1 MNFLIHPTQE
11 LYGATA
17 VPGDKSISHRAAMF
31 AALAEG
37 RSHVRNFLPGGDCQ
51 ATLGVLRSLGIAVE
65 EISPSELSIDGAG
78 LHGLQEPAAP
88 LDCVNSGTT
97 MRLMAGLLAGQ
108 RFFSVLSGSP
118 QLTRRPMGRV
128 VEPLRQMGAV
138 IHGRQGGKLA
148 PLAIEGTRLH
158 DIDYAP
164 PVASAQVKSA
174 LLLAGLYSDG
184 LAIVRQPGPARDHTE
199 RMLAAM
205 GAPIRVLGLVVTSER
220 PKRPLAPLDITVPGD
235 ISSAAF
241 LLAAGL
247 LVPNTHLT
255 VTGVGV
261 NPTRT
266 GILDILRLMGADLRL
281 ENLRE
286 EAGEPVADIVVQRRG
301 GVTPPNHGGDRGGGT
316 PPNHGGDRGG
326 GTPPNHGG
334 DRGGGTPPLQGVE
347 IGGDLIVRAIDE
359 LPVLAVLA
367 TQAQGRTVVR
377 DAAELRVK
385 ETDRIATVAAELRT
399 LGAHVEET
407 PDGFVI
413 DGPVELRSAPVW
425 SHGDHRLA
433 MALAVAGLVA
443 SGPVL
448 IEEAEC
454 ISDSFPGFER
464 TLRVLGAEIEE
475 G

>member
-1 MNFLIHPTQE
+1 MNLLIHPTQE
-11 LYGATA
+11 LYGSTA

-51 ATLGVLRSLGIAVE
+51 ATLGVLRSLGVSIE
-65 EISPSELSIDGAG
+65 EASPSELWIDGVG
-78 LHGLQEPAAP
+78 LHGLHEPAAP

-118 QLTRRPMGRV
+118 QLVKRPMGRV
-128 VEPLRQMGAV
+128 VEPLRQMGAT
-138 IHGRQGGKLA
+138 IYGRQGGKLA
-148 PLAIEGTRLH
+148 PLAIQGSPLH
-158 DIDYAP
+158 EIDYAL

-174 LLLAGLYSDG
+174 VLLAGLYSDG
-184 LAIVRQPGPARDHTE
+184 LAVVRQPGPARDHTE

-205 GAPIRVLGLVVTSER
+205 GARLRVLGLVVTSEQ
-220 PKRPLAPLDITVPGD
+220 PKRPLLPLDLTVPGD

-247 LVPNTHLT
+247 LAPKSHVT

-266 GILDILRLMGADLRL
+266 GILDILQAMGADLRL
-281 ENLRE
+281 ENPRE
-286 EAGEPVADIVVQRRG
+286 EAGEPVADIVVCRG
-301 GVTPPNHGGDRGGGT
+301 GNWGDAAS
-316 PPNHGGDRGG
+316 PQL
-326 GTPPNHGG
+326 
-334 DRGGGTPPLQGVE
+334 PPLRGIE

-367 TQAQGRTVVR
+367 TQAHGRTVVR
-377 DAAELRVK
+377 DAGELRVK
-385 ETDRIATVAAELRT
+385 ETDRIATVAAELKT
-399 LGAHVEET
+399 LGAHVEEY
-407 PDGFVI
+407 PDGFAI
-413 DGPVELRSAPVW
+413 DGPIELHSAPVW

-448 IEEAEC
+448 VEEAEC

-464 TLRVLGAEIEE
+464 VLHTLGVEMESG
-475 G
+475 

>member
-1 MNFLIHPTQE
+1 MNLLIHPTQE
-11 LYGATA
+11 LYGSTA

-37 RSHVRNFLPGGDCQ
+37 RSRVRNYLPGGDCQ
-51 ATLGVLRSLGIAVE
+51 ATLGVLRSLGVAIEAV
-65 EISPSELSIDGAG
+65 SPSELLIDGVG
-78 LHGLQEPAAP
+78 LHGLHEPAAP

-118 QLTRRPMGRV
+118 QLTKRPMGRV
-128 VEPLRQMGAV
+128 VEPLRRMGAV
-138 IHGRQGGKLA
+138 IHGRQGGTLA
-148 PLAIEGTRLH
+148 PLAIQGARLH
-158 DIDYAP
+158 DIDYAL

-174 LLLAGLYSDG
+174 LLLAGLYSEG

-205 GAPIRVLGLVVTSER
+205 GAPIRVLGTLVTSER
-220 PKRPLAPLDITVPGD
+220 PKQPLTPLDLLVPGD

-247 LVPNTHLT
+247 LAPKSHLT
-255 VTGVGV
+255 ITGVGV

-266 GILDILRLMGADLRL
+266 GILDILRLMGADLGLANERA
-281 ENLRE
+281 
-286 EAGEPVADIVVQRRG
+286 EAGEPVADIVVQHSELR
-301 GVTPPNHGGDRGGGT
+301 
-316 PPNHGGDRGG
+316 
-326 GTPPNHGG
+326 
-334 DRGGGTPPLQGVE
+334 GVE

-367 TQAQGRTVVR
+367 TQAHGRTVVR

-399 LGAHVEET
+399 LGAHVEEY
-407 PDGFVI
+407 PDGFAVQ
-413 DGPVELRSAPVW
+413 GPVELHSAPVW

-448 IEEAEC
+448 VEEAEC
-454 ISDSFPGFER
+454 VSDSFPGFER
-464 TLRVLGAEIEE
+464 VLHTLGVEMEITE
-475 G
+475 

>member
-1 MNFLIHPTQE
+1 
-11 LYGATA
+11 
-17 VPGDKSISHRAAMF
+17 
-31 AALAEG
+31 
-37 RSHVRNFLPGGDCQ
+37 
-51 ATLGVLRSLGIAVE
+51 
-65 EISPSELSIDGAG
+65 
-78 LHGLQEPAAP
+78 
-88 LDCVNSGTT
+88 
-97 MRLMAGLLAGQ
+97 
-108 RFFSVLSGSP
+108 
-118 QLTRRPMGRV
+118 MGRV

-148 PLAIEGTRLH
+148 PLAIQGARLH

-266 GILDILRLMGADLRL
+266 GFLDILRLMGADLRL

-301 GVTPPNHGGDRGGGT
+301 GVI
-316 PPNHGGDRGG
+316 
-326 GTPPNHGG
+326 
-334 DRGGGTPPLQGVE
+334 PPLQGIE

-367 TQAQGRTVVR
+367 TQAHGRTVVR

-385 ETDRIATVAAELRT
+385 ETDRIATVAAELRI
-399 LGAHVEET
+399 LGAHVEEH
-407 PDGFVI
+407 PDGFAI
-413 DGPVELRSAPVW
+413 DGPVELRSAPVC

-464 TLRVLGAEIEE
+464 TLRVLGVEIEE

>member
-1 MNFLIHPTQE
+1 MNLLIHPTQE
-11 LYGATA
+11 LYGSTA

-37 RSHVRNFLPGGDCQ
+37 RSQVRNFLPGGDCQ
-51 ATLGVLRSLGIAVE
+51 ATLGVLRSLGVAIEAV
-65 EISPSELSIDGAG
+65 SPSELLIDGVG

-118 QLTRRPMGRV
+118 QLTKRPMGRV
-128 VEPLRQMGAV
+128 VEPLRQMSAA
-138 IHGRQGGKLA
+138 IWGRQGGKLA
-148 PLAIEGTRLH
+148 PLAIQGSQLH
-158 DIDYAP
+158 HFDYKP

-184 LAIVRQPGPARDHTE
+184 LAVVRQPGPARDHTE

-220 PKRPLAPLDITVPGD
+220 PKRPLAPLDTTVPGD

-241 LLAAGL
+241 ILAAGL
-247 LVPNTHLT
+247 LAPKSHVT

-266 GILDILRLMGADLRL
+266 GILDILQMMGADIRL
-281 ENLRE
+281 NNPRE
-286 EAGEPVADIVVQRRG
+286 EAGEPVADLVVQHSELR
-301 GVTPPNHGGDRGGGT
+301 
-316 PPNHGGDRGG
+316 
-326 GTPPNHGG
+326 
-334 DRGGGTPPLQGVE
+334 GVE

-367 TQAQGRTVVR
+367 TQAHGRTVVR

-385 ETDRIATVAAELRT
+385 ETDRIATVAAELRK
-399 LGAHVEET
+399 LGAHVEEH
-407 PDGFVI
+407 PDGFAI
-413 DGPVELRSAPVW
+413 EGPIELRSAPVW

-433 MALAVAGLVA
+433 MALAVAALVA

-448 IEEAEC
+448 VEDAEC
-454 ISDSFPGFER
+454 VSDSFPGFER
-464 TLRVLGAEIEE
+464 VLHMLGVEMERTE
-475 G
+475 

>member
-1 MNFLIHPTQE
+1 MNLLIHPTQQ
-11 LYGATA
+11 LYGSTT

-37 RSHVRNFLPGGDCQ
+37 RSQVRNFLPGGDCQ
-51 ATLGVLRSLGIAVE
+51 ATLGVLRSLGVAIE
-65 EISPSELSIDGAG
+65 EVSPSELTIDGVG

-97 MRLMAGLLAGQ
+97 MRLLAGLLAGQ

-118 QLTRRPMGRV
+118 QLVKRPMGRV

-148 PLAIEGTRLH
+148 PLAMAGARLH
-158 DIDYAP
+158 FIDYTM

-174 LLLAGLYSDG
+174 LLLAGLYNEG
-184 LAIVRQPGPARDHTE
+184 LVIVRQPGPARDHTE

-205 GAPIRVLGLVVTSER
+205 GAPIRVLGSVVTSER
-220 PKRPLAPLDITVPGD
+220 PKQPLAPLDMTVPGD

-247 LVPNTHLT
+247 LVSQSHLT

-266 GILDILRLMGADLRL
+266 GILDILQMMGADIRL
-281 ENLRE
+281 DNLRE
-286 EAGEPVADIVVQRRG
+286 EAGEPVADIVVQR
-301 GVTPPNHGGDRGGGT
+301 GDV
-316 PPNHGGDRGG
+316 
-326 GTPPNHGG
+326 
-334 DRGGGTPPLQGVE
+334 GGGTPPLRGVE

-367 TQAQGRTVVR
+367 TQAHGRTVVR

-399 LGAHVEET
+399 LGAHVEER
-407 PDGFVI
+407 PDGFAV
-413 DGPVELRSAPVW
+413 DGPVELHSAPVW

-433 MALAVAGLVA
+433 MALAVAGMVA

-448 IEEAEC
+448 VEEAEC
-454 ISDSFPGFER
+454 VSDSFPGFER
-464 TLRVLGAEIEE
+464 TLEVLGVELEYTQ
-475 G
+475 

>member
-1 MNFLIHPTQE
+1 MNLLIHPTQE

-37 RSHVRNFLPGGDCQ
+37 RSQVRNFLPGGDCQ
-51 ATLGVLRSLGIAVE
+51 ATLGVLRGLGVAIEA
-65 EISPSELSIDGAG
+65 ISPSELLIDGVG
-78 LHGLQEPAAP
+78 LDGLQEPAAA

-118 QLTRRPMGRV
+118 QLTKRPMGRV
-128 VEPLRQMGAV
+128 VEPLRQMGAA
-138 IHGRQGGKLA
+138 IWGRQGGKLA
-148 PLAIEGTRLH
+148 PLAIQGARLH
-158 DIDYAP
+158 DIDYAL

-174 LLLAGLYSDG
+174 ILLAGLYSDG
-184 LAIVRQPGPARDHTE
+184 LTIVRQPGPARDHTE

-247 LVPNTHLT
+247 LTPQSHLT
-255 VTGVGV
+255 ITGVGV

-266 GILDILRLMGADLRL
+266 GILDILQMMGGDIRLD
-281 ENLRE
+281 NPRE
-286 EAGEPVADIVVQRRG
+286 EAGEPVADIVVQHSG
-301 GVTPPNHGGDRGGGT
+301 LH
-316 PPNHGGDRGG
+316 
-326 GTPPNHGG
+326 
-334 DRGGGTPPLQGVE
+334 GVE

-367 TQAQGRTVVR
+367 TQAHGRTVVR

-385 ETDRIATVAAELRT
+385 ETDRIATVAAELRK
-399 LGAHVEET
+399 LGAHVEEH
-407 PDGFVI
+407 PDGFAVE
-413 DGPVELRSAPVW
+413 GPVELHSAPVW

-448 IEEAEC
+448 VEEAEC
-454 ISDSFPGFER
+454 VSDSFPGFER
-464 TLRVLGAEIEE
+464 VLQVLGVEMENV
-475 G
+475 

>member
-1 MNFLIHPTQE
+1 MNLLTHPTQE
-11 LYGATA
+11 LYGSTT

-37 RSHVRNFLPGGDCQ
+37 RSHVRNFLPGGDCH
-51 ATLGVLRSLGIAVE
+51 ATIGVLRSLGVAIE
-65 EISPSELSIDGAG
+65 EVSPSELFIDGVG

-88 LDCVNSGTT
+88 LDCINSGTT

-118 QLTRRPMGRV
+118 QLVKRPMGRV

-148 PLAIEGTRLH
+148 PLALAGSPLH
-158 DIDYAP
+158 SIDYTM

-174 LLLAGLYSDG
+174 LLLAGLFNGG
-184 LAIVRQPGPARDHTE
+184 LVIVRQPGPARDHTE

-205 GAPIRVLGLVVTSER
+205 GAPIRVLGAVVTSER

-247 LVPNTHLT
+247 LVPQSHLT

-266 GILDILRLMGADLRL
+266 GILDILQMMGADIRL
-281 ENLRE
+281 DNRRE
-286 EAGEPVADIVVQRRG
+286 EAGEPVADIVIQRRD
-301 GVTPPNHGGDRGGGT
+301 GVTPPLRGI
-316 PPNHGGDRGG
+316 
-326 GTPPNHGG
+326 
-334 DRGGGTPPLQGVE
+334 E

-367 TQAQGRTVVR
+367 TQAHGRTVVR

-385 ETDRIATVAAELRT
+385 ETDRIATVAAELHK
-399 LGAHVEET
+399 LGAHVEER

-413 DGPVELRSAPVW
+413 DGPMALRSAPVW

-433 MALAVAGLVA
+433 MALTVAGMIA

-448 IEEAEC
+448 VEEAEC
-454 ISDSFPGFER
+454 VSDSFPGFER
-464 TLRVLGAEIEE
+464 TMEVLGVELEYSE
-475 G
+475 

>member
-1 MNFLIHPTQE
+1 MNLLIHPTQE
-11 LYGATA
+11 LYGSTT

-37 RSHVRNFLPGGDCQ
+37 RSQVRNFLPGGDCQ
-51 ATLGVLRSLGIAVE
+51 ATLGVLRALGVAINE
-65 EISPSELSIDGAG
+65 LSPSELLLDGVG
-78 LHGLQEPAAP
+78 LHGLHEPAAP

-118 QLTRRPMGRV
+118 QLVKRPMGRV

-148 PLAIEGTRLH
+148 PLAMSGARLH
-158 DIDYAP
+158 FIDYTM

-174 LLLAGLYSDG
+174 LLLAGLYNEG
-184 LAIVRQPGPARDHTE
+184 LVIVRQPGPARDHTE

-205 GAPIRVLGLVVTSER
+205 GAPIRVLGSVVTSER
-220 PKRPLAPLDITVPGD
+220 PKQPLAPLDITVPGD

-241 LLAAGL
+241 LLAGGL
-247 LVPNTHLT
+247 LVPQSHLT
-255 VTGVGV
+255 ITGVGI

-266 GILDILRLMGADLRL
+266 GILDIFQMMRADIRL
-281 ENLRE
+281 ENVRE
-286 EAGEPVADIVVQRRG
+286 EAGEPVADVVVQRRG
-301 GVTPPNHGGDRGGGT
+301 GGGE
-316 PPNHGGDRGG
+316 
-326 GTPPNHGG
+326 
-334 DRGGGTPPLQGVE
+334 TPPLHGVE

-367 TQAQGRTVVR
+367 TQAHGRTVVR

-385 ETDRIATVAAELRT
+385 ETDRIATVAAALRT
-399 LGAHVEET
+399 LGAHVEEY
-407 PDGFVI
+407 PDGFAI
-413 DGPVELRSAPVW
+413 DGPVELHSAPVW

-433 MALAVAGLVA
+433 MALAVAGMVA

-448 IEEAEC
+448 VEEAEC
-454 ISDSFPGFER
+454 VSDSFPGFER
-464 TLRVLGAEIEE
+464 TLEVLGVELEYTE
-475 G
+475 

>member
-1 MNFLIHPTQE
+1 MNLLIHPTQE
-11 LYGATA
+11 LYGSTA

-37 RSHVRNFLPGGDCQ
+37 RSQVRNFLPGGDCQ
-51 ATLGVLRSLGIAVE
+51 ATLGVLRGLGVAIE
-65 EISPSELSIDGAG
+65 EIEPGELRIEGQG
-78 LHGLQEPAAP
+78 LHGLHEPAAP

-118 QLTRRPMGRV
+118 QLVKRPMGRV

-148 PLAIEGTRLH
+148 PLAINGSQLH
-158 DIDYAP
+158 DIDYAL

-174 LLLAGLYSDG
+174 LLLAGLYSHG

-205 GAPIRVLGLVVTSER
+205 GAPIRVLGSVVTSER
-220 PKRPLAPLDITVPGD
+220 PKRPLAPLDVTVPGD

-241 LLAAGL
+241 LLAGGL
-247 LVPNTHLT
+247 LVPNSHLT

-281 ENLRE
+281 DNLRE
-286 EAGEPVADIVVQRRG
+286 EAGEPVADIVVAAYLG
-301 GVTPPNHGGDRGGGT
+301 E
-316 PPNHGGDRGG
+316 
-326 GTPPNHGG
+326 
-334 DRGGGTPPLQGVE
+334 GGGTPPLRGVE
-347 IGGDLIVRAIDE
+347 VGGELVVRAIDE

-367 TQAQGRTVVR
+367 TQAHGRTIVR

-385 ETDRIATVAAELRT
+385 ETDRIATVAAELHK
-399 LGAHVEET
+399 LGAHVEEL

-443 SGPVL
+443 SGSVL
-448 IEEAEC
+448 VEEAEC

-464 TLRVLGAEIEE
+464 VLHRLGVEMERAE
-475 G
+475 

>member
-1 MNFLIHPTQE
+1 MNLLIHPTQE
-11 LYGATA
+11 LYGSTA

-37 RSHVRNFLPGGDCQ
+37 RSQVRNFLPGGDCQ
-51 ATLGVLRSLGIAVE
+51 ATLGVLRSLGVAIEAV
-65 EISPSELSIDGAG
+65 SPSELLIDGVG

-118 QLTRRPMGRV
+118 QLTKRPMGRV
-128 VEPLRQMGAV
+128 VEPLRQMSAA
-138 IHGRQGGKLA
+138 IWGRQGGKLA
-148 PLAIEGTRLH
+148 PLAIQGSQLH
-158 DIDYAP
+158 HFDYKP

-184 LAIVRQPGPARDHTE
+184 LAVVRQPGPARDHTE

-220 PKRPLAPLDITVPGD
+220 PKRPLAPLDTTVPGD

-241 LLAAGL
+241 ILAAGL
-247 LVPNTHLT
+247 LAPKSHVT

-266 GILDILRLMGADLRL
+266 GILDILQMMGADIRL
-281 ENLRE
+281 NNPRE
-286 EAGEPVADIVVQRRG
+286 EAGEPVADLVVQHSELR
-301 GVTPPNHGGDRGGGT
+301 
-316 PPNHGGDRGG
+316 
-326 GTPPNHGG
+326 
-334 DRGGGTPPLQGVE
+334 GVE

-367 TQAQGRTVVR
+367 TQAHGRTVVR

-385 ETDRIATVAAELRT
+385 ETDRIATVAAELRK
-399 LGAHVEET
+399 LGAHVEEH
-407 PDGFVI
+407 PDGFAI
-413 DGPVELRSAPVW
+413 EGPVELRSAPVW

-433 MALAVAGLVA
+433 MALAVAALVA

-448 IEEAEC
+448 VEDAEC
-454 ISDSFPGFER
+454 VSDSFPGFER
-464 TLRVLGAEIEE
+464 VLHMLGVEMERTE
-475 G
+475 

>member
-1 MNFLIHPTQE
+1 MNLLIHPTQE
-11 LYGATA
+11 LYGSTN

-37 RSHVRNFLPGGDCQ
+37 RSQVRNFLPGGDCQ
-51 ATLGVLRSLGIAVE
+51 ATLGVLRALGVAIE
-65 EISPSELSIDGAG
+65 EVSPTELVLDGVG
-78 LHGLQEPAAP
+78 LNGLQEPAAP

-97 MRLMAGLLAGQ
+97 MRLIAGLLAGQ

-118 QLTRRPMGRV
+118 QLVKRPMGRV
-128 VEPLRQMGAV
+128 VEPLRQMGAT
-138 IHGRQGGKLA
+138 IYGRQGGKLA
-148 PLAIEGTRLH
+148 PLAIAGARLH
-158 DIDYAP
+158 FIDYTM

-174 LLLAGLYSDG
+174 LLLAGLYNEG
-184 LAIVRQPGPARDHTE
+184 LVIVRQPGPARDHTE

-205 GAPIRVLGLVVTSER
+205 GAPIRVLGSVVTSER
-220 PKRPLAPLDITVPGD
+220 PKQPLAPLDITVPGD

-247 LVPNTHLT
+247 LVPQSHLT

-266 GILDILRLMGADLRL
+266 GILDILQMMGADIRL
-281 ENLRE
+281 DNVRE

-301 GVTPPNHGGDRGGGT
+301 GGGV
-316 PPNHGGDRGG
+316 P
-326 GTPPNHGG
+326 
-334 DRGGGTPPLQGVE
+334 PPLRGVE

-367 TQAQGRTVVR
+367 TQAHGRTVVR

-385 ETDRIATVAAELRT
+385 ETDRIATVAAELHK
-399 LGAHVEET
+399 LGAHVEEY
-407 PDGFVI
+407 PDGFAV
-413 DGPVELRSAPVW
+413 DGPVELHSAPVW

-433 MALAVAGLVA
+433 MALAVAGMVA

-448 IEEAEC
+448 VEEAEC
-454 ISDSFPGFER
+454 VSDSFPGFER
-464 TLRVLGAEIEE
+464 TLEVLGVELEYTQ
-475 G
+475 

>member
-1 MNFLIHPTQE
+1 MNLLIHPTQE
-11 LYGATA
+11 LYGSTT

-51 ATLGVLRSLGIAVE
+51 ATLGVLRALGVGINE
-65 EISPSELSIDGAG
+65 LSPSELLLDGVG
-78 LHGLQEPAAP
+78 LHGLHEPAAP

-118 QLTRRPMGRV
+118 QLVKRPMGRV

-148 PLAIEGTRLH
+148 PLAMSGARLRF
-158 DIDYAP
+158 IDYTM

-174 LLLAGLYSDG
+174 LLLAGLYNEG
-184 LAIVRQPGPARDHTE
+184 LVIVRQPGPARDHTE

-205 GAPIRVLGLVVTSER
+205 GAPIRVLGSVVTSER
-220 PKRPLAPLDITVPGD
+220 PKQPLAPLDITVPGD

-247 LVPNTHLT
+247 LVPQSHLT
-255 VTGVGV
+255 ITGVGI

-266 GILDILRLMGADLRL
+266 GILDILQMMGADIRL
-281 ENLRE
+281 DNVRE
-286 EAGEPVADIVVQRRG
+286 EAGEAVADIVVQRRG
-301 GVTPPNHGGDRGGGT
+301 GVS
-316 PPNHGGDRGG
+316 
-326 GTPPNHGG
+326 
-334 DRGGGTPPLQGVE
+334 PPLHGVE

-367 TQAQGRTVVR
+367 TQAHGRTVVR

-385 ETDRIATVAAELRT
+385 ETDRIAVVAAELRK
-399 LGAHVEET
+399 LGAHVEEY
-407 PDGFVI
+407 PDGFAI
-413 DGPVELRSAPVW
+413 DGPVELNSAPVW

-433 MALAVAGLVA
+433 MALAVAGMVA

-448 IEEAEC
+448 VEEAEC

-464 TLRVLGAEIEE
+464 TLEVLGVELEYTQ
-475 G
+475 

>member
-1 MNFLIHPTQE
+1 MNLLIHPTQE
-11 LYGATA
+11 LYGSTA

-51 ATLGVLRSLGIAVE
+51 ATLGVLRALGVAIDEV
-65 EISPSELSIDGAG
+65 SPSELLIDGQG
-78 LHGLQEPAAP
+78 LHGLVEPAAP

-118 QLTRRPMGRV
+118 QLTKRPMGRV

-148 PLAIEGTRLH
+148 PLAILGSQLRH
-158 DIDYAP
+158 FDYKL

-184 LAIVRQPGPARDHTE
+184 LAVVRQPGPARDHTE

-205 GAPIRVLGLVVTSER
+205 GAPIRVLGSVVTSER
-220 PKRPLAPLDITVPGD
+220 PKRPLTPLDMVVPGD

-241 LLAAGL
+241 LLVAGL
-247 LVPNTHLT
+247 LVPNSHLT

-266 GILDILRLMGADLRL
+266 GILDILRLMGADLRI
-281 ENLRE
+281 ENLSE
-286 EAGEPVADIVVQRRG
+286 EAGEPVADIVVTAQQS
-301 GVTPPNHGGDRGGGT
+301 GGGA
-316 PPNHGGDRGG
+316 
-326 GTPPNHGG
+326 
-334 DRGGGTPPLQGVE
+334 TPPLRGVE

-367 TQAQGRTVVR
+367 TQAHGRTVVR

-385 ETDRIATVAAELRT
+385 ETDRIATVAAELRA
-399 LGAHVEET
+399 LGAHVEEY
-407 PDGFVI
+407 PDGFAI
-413 DGPVELRSAPVW
+413 DGPVELHSAPVW

-464 TLRVLGAEIEE
+464 TLRVLGVELEE

>member
-1 MNFLIHPTQE
+1 MNLLIHPTQE
-11 LYGATA
+11 FYGSTS

-37 RSHVRNFLPGGDCQ
+37 RSHVRNFLPGGDCH
-51 ATLGVLRSLGIAVE
+51 ATIGVLRSLGVAIE
-65 EISPSELSIDGAG
+65 EVSPSELLIDGVG
-78 LHGLQEPAAP
+78 LHGLHEPAAP

-118 QLTRRPMGRV
+118 QLVRRPMGRV
-128 VEPLRQMGAV
+128 VEPLRQMGAL

-148 PLAIEGTRLH
+148 PLAIAGARLH
-158 DIDYAP
+158 FIDYAL

-174 LLLAGLYSDG
+174 LLLAGLYNEG
-184 LAIVRQPGPARDHTE
+184 LVVVRQPGPARDHTE

-205 GAPIRVLGLVVTSER
+205 GAPVRVLGSVVTSER
-220 PKRPLAPLDITVPGD
+220 PKGPLAPLDITVPGD

-247 LVPNTHLT
+247 LVPESHLT

-266 GILDILRLMGADLRL
+266 GIIDILRLMGADLRL

-286 EAGEPVADIVVQRRG
+286 EAGEPVADIVVQRGGVSRG
-301 GVTPPNHGGDRGGGT
+301 GE
-316 PPNHGGDRGG
+316 
-326 GTPPNHGG
+326 
-334 DRGGGTPPLQGVE
+334 TPPLRGVE

-367 TQAQGRTVVR
+367 TQAHGRTVVR

-385 ETDRIATVAAELRT
+385 ETDRIATVAAELHK
-399 LGAHVEET
+399 LGAHVEER

-413 DGPVELRSAPVW
+413 DGPVTLHSAPVW

-433 MALAVAGLVA
+433 MALAVAGMIA

-448 IEEAEC
+448 VEEAEC
-454 ISDSFPGFER
+454 VSDSFPGFD
-464 TLRVLGAEIEE
+464 RVLQTLGVKMERSE
-475 G
+475 

>member
-1 MNFLIHPTQE
+1 MNLLIHPTQE
-11 LYGATA
+11 LYGSAR

-51 ATLGVLRSLGIAVE
+51 ATLGVLRGLGVAIE
-65 EISPSELSIDGAG
+65 EVSPSELLIDGVG
-78 LHGLQEPAAP
+78 LDGLQEPAAP

-118 QLTRRPMGRV
+118 QLTKRPMGRV
-128 VEPLRQMGAV
+128 VEPLRQMGAA
-138 IHGRQGGKLA
+138 IWGRHAGKLA
-148 PLAIEGTRLH
+148 PLAIQGARLH
-158 DIDYAP
+158 GTDYTL

-205 GAPIRVLGLVVTSER
+205 GAPIRVLGSLVTSER
-220 PKRPLAPLDITVPGD
+220 PKRPLLPLDMAVPGD

-241 LLAAGL
+241 ILAAGL
-247 LVPNTHLT
+247 LVSESHVT

-266 GILDILRLMGADLRL
+266 GIIDILRLMGAELRL
-281 ENLRE
+281 ENLRD
-286 EAGEPVADIVVQRRG
+286 EAGEPVADIVVQHSELR
-301 GVTPPNHGGDRGGGT
+301 
-316 PPNHGGDRGG
+316 
-326 GTPPNHGG
+326 
-334 DRGGGTPPLQGVE
+334 GVE

-367 TQAQGRTVVR
+367 TQAHGRTIVR

-385 ETDRIATVAAELRT
+385 ETDRIETVADNLRR
-399 LGAHVEET
+399 LGAEVET
-407 PDGFVI
+407 FDDGFRVA
-413 DGPVELRSAPVW
+413 GRQRLRGAEVDSC
-425 SHGDHRLA
+425 GDHRIA
-433 MALAVAGLVA
+433 MACAVAALRADAPVVIENAEAA
-443 SGPVL
+443 SV
-448 IEEAEC
+448 
-454 ISDSFPGFER
+454 SFPEFWD
-464 TLRVLGAEIEE
+464 TLAQIRG
-475 G
+475 

>member
-1 MNFLIHPTQE
+1 MNLLIHPTQE
-11 LYGATA
+11 LYGSTA
-17 VPGDKSISHRAAMF
+17 VPGDKSISHRAAIF

-37 RSHVRNFLPGGDCQ
+37 RSHVRNFLAGGDCQ
-51 ATLGVLRSLGIAVE
+51 ATLGVLRDLGVAIEAL
-65 EISPSELSIDGAG
+65 SPSELLIDGVG

-88 LDCVNSGTT
+88 LDCVNSGTA
-97 MRLMAGLLAGQ
+97 MRLLAGLLAGQ

-118 QLTRRPMGRV
+118 QLIKRPMGRV
-128 VEPLRQMGAV
+128 VEPLRQMGAS
-138 IHGRQGGKLA
+138 IWGRQGGRLA
-148 PLAIEGTRLH
+148 PLAIQGARLH
-158 DIDYAP
+158 HIDYTL

-205 GAPIRVLGLVVTSER
+205 GAPIRVLGLVTTSEQ
-220 PKRPLAPLDITVPGD
+220 PKRPLTPLDITVPGD

-247 LVPNTHLT
+247 LVPQSHLT
-255 VTGVGV
+255 ITGVGV

-266 GILDILRLMGADLRL
+266 GILDILQMMGAAIRL
-281 ENLRE
+281 ENLRD
-286 EAGEPVADIVVQRRG
+286 EAGEPVADLIGTAQRPCAAS
-301 GVTPPNHGGDRGGGT
+301 T
-316 PPNHGGDRGG
+316 
-326 GTPPNHGG
+326 
-334 DRGGGTPPLQGVE
+334 

-367 TQAQGRTVVR
+367 SQAHGRTVVR

-385 ETDRIATVAAELRT
+385 ETDRIATTAAELRK
-399 LGAHVEET
+399 LGVLMEER

-413 DGPVELRSAPVW
+413 DGPVELHSAPVW

-433 MALAVAGLVA
+433 MALAVAGLA
-443 SGPVL
+443 ATGPVL
-448 IEEAEC
+448 VEEAAC
-454 ISDSFPGFER
+454 VSDSFPGFER
-464 TLRVLGAEIEE
+464 VLQVLGVELEE

>member
-1 MNFLIHPTQE
+1 MNLLIHPVPE
-11 LYGATA
+11 LYGSTA

-51 ATLGVLRSLGIAVE
+51 ATLGVLRALGVAIE
-65 EISPSELSIDGAG
+65 EVSPDELLIDGVG
-78 LHGLQEPAAP
+78 IHGLTEPAAP

-118 QLTRRPMGRV
+118 QLTKRPMGRV
-128 VEPLRQMGAV
+128 VDPLRRMGAS
-138 IHGRQGGKLA
+138 IWGRQGGALA
-148 PLAIEGTRLH
+148 PLAIHGARLH
-158 DIDYAP
+158 DIDYTL

-205 GAPIRVLGLVVTSER
+205 GAPIRQLGLVVTSEQ
-220 PKRPLAPLDITVPGD
+220 PKRPLSPLDITVPSD

-241 LLAAGL
+241 ILAAGL
-247 LVPNTHLT
+247 LAPKSHVT
-255 VTGVGV
+255 VSGVGV

-281 ENLRE
+281 VNERD
-286 EAGEPVADIVVQRRG
+286 EAGEPVADIVVQ
-301 GVTPPNHGGDRGGGT
+301 HGELR
-316 PPNHGGDRGG
+316 
-326 GTPPNHGG
+326 
-334 DRGGGTPPLQGVE
+334 GVE

-367 TQAQGRTVVR
+367 TQAHGRTVVR
-377 DAAELRVK
+377 DATELRVK
-385 ETDRIATVAAELRT
+385 ETDRIATVAAELRK
-399 LGAHVEET
+399 LGAHVEEYS
-407 PDGFVI
+407 DGFAV

-433 MALAVAGLVA
+433 MALAVAGMVA

-448 IEEAEC
+448 VEEAAC
-454 ISDSFPGFER
+454 VSDSFPGFER
-464 TLRVLGAEIEE
+464 VLHTLGVEMEQLE
-475 G
+475 

>member
-1 MNFLIHPTQE
+1 MNLLIHPTQE
-11 LYGATA
+11 LYGSTA

-37 RSHVRNFLPGGDCQ
+37 RSQVRNFLPGGDCQ
-51 ATLGVLRSLGIAVE
+51 ATLGVLRSLGVAIEAV
-65 EISPSELSIDGAG
+65 SPSELLIDGVG

-118 QLTRRPMGRV
+118 QLTKRPMGRV
-128 VEPLRQMGAV
+128 VEPLRQMSAA
-138 IHGRQGGKLA
+138 IWGRQGGKLA
-148 PLAIEGTRLH
+148 PLAIQGSQLH
-158 DIDYAP
+158 HFDYKP

-184 LAIVRQPGPARDHTE
+184 LAVVRQPGPARDHTE

-220 PKRPLAPLDITVPGD
+220 PKRPLAPLDTTVPGD

-241 LLAAGL
+241 ILAAGL
-247 LVPNTHLT
+247 LAPKSHVT

-266 GILDILRLMGADLRL
+266 GILDILQMMGADIRL
-281 ENLRE
+281 NNPRE
-286 EAGEPVADIVVQRRG
+286 EAGEPVADLVVQHSELR
-301 GVTPPNHGGDRGGGT
+301 
-316 PPNHGGDRGG
+316 
-326 GTPPNHGG
+326 
-334 DRGGGTPPLQGVE
+334 GVE

-367 TQAQGRTVVR
+367 TQAHGRTVVR
-377 DAAELRVK
+377 DAVELRVK
-385 ETDRIATVAAELRT
+385 ETDRIATVAAELRK
-399 LGAHVEET
+399 LGAHVEEH
-407 PDGFVI
+407 PDGFAI
-413 DGPVELRSAPVW
+413 EGPVELRSAPVW

-433 MALAVAGLVA
+433 MALAVAALVA

-448 IEEAEC
+448 VEDAEC
-454 ISDSFPGFER
+454 VSDSFPGFER
-464 TLRVLGAEIEE
+464 VLHTLGVEMEQLE
-475 G
+475 

>member
-1 MNFLIHPTQE
+1 MNLFIHPTQE

-37 RSHVRNFLPGGDCQ
+37 RSHVRNFLPGGDCL
-51 ATLGVLRSLGIAVE
+51 ATLGVLRGLGVAIE
-65 EISPSELSIDGAG
+65 EASPSELLIDGVG
-78 LHGLQEPAAP
+78 LNGLQEPAAP

-148 PLAIEGTRLH
+148 PLAIQGVRLH

-174 LLLAGLYSDG
+174 LMLAGLYSDG

-205 GAPIRVLGLVVTSER
+205 GAPIRVLGLLVTSER
-220 PKRPLAPLDITVPGD
+220 PQRPLAPLDVTVPGD

-301 GVTPPNHGGDRGGGT
+301 GVTPPLR
-316 PPNHGGDRGG
+316 
-326 GTPPNHGG
+326 
-334 DRGGGTPPLQGVE
+334 GVE

-367 TQAQGRTVVR
+367 TQAHGRTVVR

-385 ETDRIATVAAELRT
+385 ETDRIATVAAELRA
-399 LGAHVEET
+399 LGAHVKEY
-407 PDGFVI
+407 PDGFAI
-413 DGPVELRSAPVW
+413 EGPVELRSAPVW

-464 TLRVLGAEIEE
+464 TLRVLGVELKEE
-475 G
+475 